1 MRLGGPIFQRYA
13 DPDAWVAAVQAKG
26 YRAAYCPVR
35 LDAADDDIQR
45 YAHAAQAADIVIA
58 EVGVWNNPI
67 SPDPE
72 TRRAAMDKCK
82 RSLALADKIG
92 ARCCVNVAGARGPSW
107 SGPYADNVTEDTF
120 EMIVSSVQEIIDAV
134 QPTRTYYTLEA
145 MPWVYPDSVDSY
157 VRLIEAIDRAAFAVH
172 LDPANLVS
180 CPRRYFD
187 TTALLRECFAK
198 LGPHVRSCHA
208 KDIFLHDQLTVH
220 FEEVRPGT
228 GGLDYAAFLSE
239 LDRLHP
245 DVPLMLEH
253 LPNEQ
258 EYGLAAAFI
267 RSTAQQLQVT
277 I

>member
-1 MRLGGPIFQRYA
+1 
-13 DPDAWVAAVQAKG
+13 
-26 YRAAYCPVR
+26 
-35 LDAADDDIQR
+35 
-45 YAHAAQAADIVIA
+45 
-58 EVGVWNNPI
+58 
-67 SPDPE
+67 
-72 TRRAAMDKCK
+72 
-82 RSLALADKIG
+82 
-92 ARCCVNVAGARGPSW
+92 
-107 SGPYADNVTEDTF
+107 
-120 EMIVSSVQEIIDAV
+120 
-134 QPTRTYYTLEA
+134 
-145 MPWVYPDSVDSY
+145 
-157 VRLIEAIDRAAFAVH
+157 VH